1 MSDASGITVTD
12 VLGFAKGTLKLLDTI
27 ALGVGK
33 VYEPWHI
40 QRMAK
45 AKAKEIE
52 IISDKINE
60 NFSLPIRYDNGEVYI
75 NAEDANQLAMRAQNR
90 AFYQEMRKQQNIE
103 NVITKAYSKME
114 HVSDVSDKPVDPD
127 WVNSFFDSVANVSN
141 EQMQTLWAKLLAGEV
156 ETPGAFSLRTLNT
169 LKNMSQLDA
178 ELFSQIV
185 PFILCLKKGDAYQHF
200 VFADPETLSRN
211 SIPFGA
217 IIALNDAGL
226 MYSGQVQINIKLSC
240 NMDVI
245 ISNASKNIR
254 IKSNNAQD
262 ITLAYP
268 IYPLTEAG
276 GELYNIVKGSNPMDS
291 KHYLSTCC
299 DVLKKRGF
307 GDFHINPPPDTVS
320 VSIE

>member
-12 VLGFAKGTLKLLDTI
+12 VLGFAKGTQKLLDTI

-75 NAEDANQLAMRAQNR
+75 
-90 AFYQEMRKQQNIE
+90 QEMRKQQNIE

-185 PFILCLKKGDAYQHF
+185 PFIL
-200 VFADPETLSRN
+200 
-211 SIPFGA
+211 
-217 IIALNDAGL
+217 
-226 MYSGQVQINIKLSC
+226 
-240 NMDVI
+240 
-245 ISNASKNIR
+245 
-254 IKSNNAQD
+254 
-262 ITLAYP
+262 
-268 IYPLTEAG
+268 
-276 GELYNIVKGSNPMDS
+276 
-291 KHYLSTCC
+291 
-299 DVLKKRGF
+299 
-307 GDFHINPPPDTVS
+307 
-320 VSIE
+320 